1 MSTAHYFSIVTDQLP
16 IGCVAH
22 HQLLDKAGQVLL
34 EESATVTQDFLYRL
48 KKNQIKNV
56 FVHSDDR
63 KSWGLAA
70 TAGKPLS
77 AEKPQTQT
85 ASSAPQRICFSPEKI
100 VKVAQPMIEAVER
113 EMRRLRSTSGSS
125 QQQRIGPKVVPVM
138 PVSETYTPVDDPFE
152 GVLGDLNSHDA
163 LLFHSRSI
171 STKFL
176 VMELGNPNQKCL
188 QLAMEIQNK
197 QTVGR
202 FYCLRCKLVAR
213 IG

>member
-1 MSTAHYFSIVTDQLP
+1 MSTAQYFSIVTDQLP

-22 HQLLDKAGQVLL
+22 HQLLDQAGQVLL
-34 EESATVTQDFLYRL
+34 DESAVVTQDFLYRL
-48 KKNQIKNV
+48 KKNQIRDV

-70 TAGKPLS
+70 TGGKPLS
-77 AEKPQTQT
+77 AEKQKAQS
-85 ASSAPQRICFSPEKI
+85 ASSSPLRICFESDKI
-100 VKVAQPMIEAVER
+100 IKVAQPMIEAVER
-113 EMRRLRSTSGSS
+113 EMRRLRSTSSSS
-125 QQQRIGPKVVPVM
+125 QQQRIGPKVVPVV
-138 PVSETYTPVDDPFE
+138 PVTETYTPVDTPFE

-163 LLFHSRSI
+163 LLFHSRAI

-202 FYCLRCKLVAR
+202 FYALRCKLVAR
-213 IG
+213 LE